1 MLVGDSALDGKAVRI
16 KIRIKIRIKKGK
28 NRGKTG
34 VIGIFMPIGER
45 YGVYISGEKYM
56 TYYQREEF
64 DLISDSETDNK

>member
-16 KIRIKIRIKKGK
+16 KKGK

-34 VIGIFMPIGER
+34 VVGIFMPIGER

>member
-1 MLVGDSALDGKAVRI
+1 MLVGDSALDGKAV
-16 KIRIKIRIKKGK
+16 RIKIRIKKGK